1 MYEYKTREINKRQ
14 LLAIVFQLLP
24 AYEKY
29 RSNFFLLN
37 RKIND
42 LFMMARVGKAVANSV
57 NSVVDSTVKR
67 VSGKTDFL
75 LLNVKPASETSR
87 T

>member
-1 MYEYKTREINKRQ
+1 MNEHKKMEISKWQ

-24 AYEKY
+24 VYEKY
-29 RSNFFLLN
+29 RRNFLLLN
-37 RKIND
+37 RKING
-42 LFMMARVGKAVANSV
+42 LSMVAKIGKAVANSV
-57 NSVVDSTVKR
+57 IDSTVNR

-75 LLNVKPASETSR
+75 FLNVKPASETSR